1 MRIYLLSLLAIL
13 PLLWSCK
20 ANQPQQNDI
29 VAEDGQSLLW
39 RIDGENLKTP
49 SYLYGT
55 IHLIQRE
62 DFRFGDHLKKT
73 LMDADKI
80 ALEIP
85 LDEEAMMAAALGMM
99 YKGDTVLGDFIPA
112 DQMDTLAAF
121 FQDTLGLSKMEWMSY
136 QKMKPF
142 ALSQVFLTNLLG
154 EMPMSFELEF
164 KKIADSLEIPIV
176 GLETIED
183 QMAVINGLPMESQ
196 IEMVMTSVRDYRETT
211 ADFGKLIRYY
221 KEQKLD
227 SLHHIMST
235 GYEDIMEF
243 SESFLDQRNR
253 NWIPVIEELIEKETV
268 FIAVGAGHLPGDQGV
283 IKLLE
288 AEGYTLTPIETD
300 QSAN

>member
-1 MRIYLLSLLAIL
+1 MRFLLLAL
-13 PLLWSCK
+13 STSVAFLWACNAS
-20 ANQPQQNDI
+20 QPQQSDT

-39 RIDGENLKTP
+39 RIEGEELEEP

-55 IHLIQRE
+55 IHLIKEE
-62 DFRFGDHLKKT
+62 DFVFGEHLKKT
-73 LMDADKI
+73 LMEAEKL

-85 LDEEAMMAAALGMM
+85 LDEEAMMGAAMGLM
-99 YKGDTVLGDFIPA
+99 YKGDTTLSDFVSPE
-112 DQMDTLAAF
+112 QMDTLSTF
-121 FQDTLGLSKMEWMSY
+121 FRDTIGLSKMEWMSY

-142 ALSQVFLTNLLG
+142 ALSQVFLTNMLG

-183 QMAVINGLPMESQ
+183 QLAVINGMPMESQ
-196 IEMVMTSVRDYRETT
+196 IEMVMTSVRDYQETT
-211 ADFGKLIRYY
+211 EEFDKLIRFY

-227 SLHHIMST
+227 SLHHLMASE
-235 GYEDIMEF
+235 YDDILEF

-253 NWIPVIEELIEKETV
+253 NWIPKIEELIKAQTT
-268 FIAVGAGHLPGDQGV
+268 FIAVGAGHLLGDQGV

-288 AEGYTLTPIETD
+288 AEGYTLTPIETE
-300 QSAN
+300 